1 MAWIT
6 PTETD
11 AAAFFSQKELD
22 AFRAS
27 PAASM
32 DQDPHAGLMAATVQ
46 QIRAAVRACGK
57 VKMAE
62 DPTTIP
68 QSLLATWAVIVRFHA
83 LTRLPVPVGE
93 DRRKAYDAAMDVF
106 KKVAAGDMAVEPAD
120 DAEDATSATLPSF
133 MPADPERRL
142 G

>member
-1 MAWIT
+1 MAWIA

-11 AAAFFSQKELD
+11 AAAFLSQKELD

-32 DQDPHAGLMAATVQ
+32 EQDPLAGLMSATVQ
-46 QIRAAVRACGK
+46 QIRAAVRACGR

-62 DPTTIP
+62 DPATIP
-68 QSLLATWAVIVRFHA
+68 QSLLATWGVIVRYHA

-93 DRRKAYDAAMDVF
+93 DRRNAY
-106 KKVAAGDMAVEPAD
+106 
-120 DAEDATSATLPSF
+120 EDALQTLGKVSSGALVVESDGEADASSNSAGPVYDQDARFL
-133 MPADPERRL
+133 AD
-142 G
+142 